1 MLHVVR
7 RMHPQASY
15 LLFLGEDTDY
25 ASHAKLLLSVFHR
38 KFNACFSRC
47 ILNSVWQLSY
57 DIYFMIII
65 CPRWMHNDLQVA
77 LVGTKVDLTYSYE
90 VRYLSIVLCL
100 VALDS
105 FRCIYIFVVY
115 NFIIFIFFS
124 ILVIQL
130 TAWKRL
136 FLETMRFQRWCKHK
150 YSIILQ
156 PSIV

>member
-1 MLHVVR
+1 
-7 RMHPQASY
+7 
-15 LLFLGEDTDY
+15 
-25 ASHAKLLLSVFHR
+25 
-38 KFNACFSRC
+38 
-47 ILNSVWQLSY
+47 
-57 DIYFMIII
+57 
-65 CPRWMHNDLQVA
+65 MHNDLQVA

-130 TAWKRL
+130 TA
-136 FLETMRFQRWCKHK
+136 
-150 YSIILQ
+150 
-156 PSIV
+156 